1 MFEKKGEGKQKPLK
15 SEVYNVF
22 TSFFP
27 FFLQKWKW
35 ILCVLSGV

>member
-15 SEVYNVF
+15 SEVSNVF

-27 FFLQKWKW
+27 FFFTEMEMDLV
-35 ILCVLSGV
+35 CT